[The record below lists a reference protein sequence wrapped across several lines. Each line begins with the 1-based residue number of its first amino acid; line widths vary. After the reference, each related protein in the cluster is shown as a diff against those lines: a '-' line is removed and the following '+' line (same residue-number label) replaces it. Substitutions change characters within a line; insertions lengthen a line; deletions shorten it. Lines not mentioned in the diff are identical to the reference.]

1 MIANVDAYKR
11 RKQKEEPNYRGVR
24 NKKKNKKEEEVQHTR
39 TLKS

>member
-11 RKQKEEPNYRGVR
+11 RKRKEETNFRGDR
-24 NKKKNKKEEEVQHTR
+24 NKKKNKTEEEVQLTR